1 MIDEPISKVIEKY
14 TDEEWEVIAW
24 EAYTKFKNEP
34 GTKADKKKE
43 FRSLSE
49 KEKEVWKN
57 ICVEAFYAAVRLK
70 VSLTGDYKKAYEIYE
85 TGDDLSLFYNFCQD
99 KKISEE
105 DMYRIVNMFD
115 FKYCISLKPF

>member
-24 EAYTKFKNEP
+24 EAYTKFKNEV
-34 GTKADKKKE
+34 GTITDKSKV
-43 FRSLSE
+43 FRDLSA
-49 KEKEVWKN
+49 KEKNAWKN
-57 ICVEAFYAAVRLK
+57 ICVEVLYAADKFK

-85 TGDDLSLFYNFCQD
+85 KGDDLDSFCNFCKD

-105 DMYRIVNMFD
+105 DMDRIMNIFD
-115 FKYCISLKPF
+115 FKYGISVKPF